1 MSATPLQVTAQLHS
15 TGMTVRVRNQSEV
28 PLEAAA
34 VVYQGRLFS
43 LGTLAPG
50 EELFEDLYTT
60 LQPTESQYETTWQAL
75 FRQRPEASHTR
86 EAYLQ
91 EVLLQH
97 HFGESHLSE
106 ASKVPFLA
114 GWMVTPAMLSSSPEA
129 LAVRGMTFIVSRL
142 AADESQLRSDQS
154 QFTPRK
160 R

>member
-1 MSATPLQVTAQLHS
+1 M
-15 TGMTVRVRNQSEV
+15 RVRNQGEA
-28 PLEAAA
+28 PLEAAS

-75 FRQRPEASHTR
+75 FRQRPEASHAR

-97 HFGESHLSE
+97 HFVLFKRIQLILISRADN
-106 ASKVPFLA
+106 ASIFYC
-114 GWMVTPAMLSSSPEA
+114 
-129 LAVRGMTFIVSRL
+129 
-142 AADESQLRSDQS
+142 
-154 QFTPRK
+154 
-160 R
+160 